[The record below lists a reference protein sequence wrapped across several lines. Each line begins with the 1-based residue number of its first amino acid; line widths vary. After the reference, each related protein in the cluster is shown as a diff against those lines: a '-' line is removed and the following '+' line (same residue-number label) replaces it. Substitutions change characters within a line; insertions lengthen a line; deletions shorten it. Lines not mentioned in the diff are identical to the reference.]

1 MNAFVQALKLQ
12 PANVVLAVTIAGGMS
27 ALMANKQVREKVQI
41 DEALKDSARDALKA
55 AIAAHPD
62 DEALQVWHAC

>member
-1 MNAFVQALKLQ
+1 M
-12 PANVVLAVTIAGGMS
+12 
-27 ALMANKQVREKVQI
+27 MANKQVREKVQI